1 MTMIKNLAAK
11 MLAILGLVA
20 FMTAPATAQS
30 LSSSDLA
37 LAFGG
42 NAPAAAR
49 SMNAVEM
56 DETEGRWAKVVVE
69 VVKKGVKVAK
79 EALKP
84 KDGQTKNARKST
96 EDIHEKGDARRARD
110 NRNEKGDARRPY

>member
-1 MTMIKNLAAK
+1 MTMIKKLAAR
-11 MLAILGLVA
+11 MLAILSLVA

-30 LSSSDLA
+30 LSSSDIA

-42 NAPAAAR
+42 NAPPAAR

-56 DETEGRWAKVVVE
+56 DETEGRWAQAVVR
-69 VVKKGVKVAK
+69 VVKAGVKVAK

-84 KDGQTKNARKST
+84 KGHTKNARTSTKSKH
-96 EDIHEKGDARRARD
+96 EQGDARRAQDKGGEKGDARRR
-110 NRNEKGDARRPY
+110 Y